1 MSFNYNMYFFP
12 NKTDE
17 KRPSM
22 NDFARPSNSVLLN
35 NHSQLEAS
43 PNPIMERPQFT
54 SITQKEVKSNQDT
67 NSEVSNKPVREYK
80 PTTNNTNNLDP
91 YEVLGIQPNCSLE
104 EAKISYKYLAL
115 QHHPDKGGD
124 QKLFDIVTKAYETIS
139 QRLRAIQP
147 KEKVE
152 HNDLKKA
159 SKRNFGSNKIKINM
173 NGKKFDLNK
182 FNDVYEKNRI
192 TNPYEKGYSDW
203 KEDLQDENISIG
215 SNISTSSFNSAFA
228 KSRQK
233 NNYSKQIIQ
242 HDEPQATISG
252 DLGFSELGIDE
263 VNTFSKN
270 EGDSNSIN
278 FTDYKDAYTTESK
291 LIDPDSVIIDR
302 PDSIGKYKNERENI
316 NFIMSEEQK
325 QLEEIKQKKMEETEF
340 NRMQRVSLFD
350 EMATEQYNKVN
361 QMMLGNS

>member
-1 MSFNYNMYFFP
+1 MFVRNVIVKGKTIYFDIELDD
-12 NKTDE
+12 TDI
-17 KRPSM
+17 
-22 NDFARPSNSVLLN
+22 D
-35 NHSQLEAS
+35 
-43 PNPIMERPQFT
+43 
-54 SITQKEVKSNQDT
+54 
-67 NSEVSNKPVREYK
+67 
-80 PTTNNTNNLDP
+80 NLDP
-91 YEVLGIQPNCSLE
+91 YEVLGIQPNSTLE

-115 QHHPDKGGD
+115 KHHPDKGGN
-124 QKLFDIVTKAYETIS
+124 QALFNIITKAYETVY
-139 QRLRAIQP
+139 QRLEAIKP
-147 KEKVE
+147 KEKIE

-159 SKRNFGSNKIKINM
+159 SKGNFGSNKIKINM

-182 FNDVYEKNRI
+182 FNDVYEKNRT

-203 KEDLQDENISIG
+203 KDDLQDENVSIG
-215 SNISTSSFNSAFA
+215 SNVSTSSFNSAFNT
-228 KSRQK
+228 SRQK

-270 EGDSNSIN
+270 EGDSNTIN

-291 LIDPDSVIIDR
+291 LIDPNSVIIDR

-325 QLEEIKQKKMEETEF
+325 QLEIIKQKEMEQVEF
-340 NRMQRVSLFD
+340 NRMQRVNLFD